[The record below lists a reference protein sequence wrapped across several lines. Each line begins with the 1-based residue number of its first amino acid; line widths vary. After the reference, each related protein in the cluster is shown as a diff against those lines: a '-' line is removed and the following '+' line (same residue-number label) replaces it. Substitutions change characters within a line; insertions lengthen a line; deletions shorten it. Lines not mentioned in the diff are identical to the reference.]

1 VSGILARDATDIAA
15 DVRRQRIS
23 AMEVTVS
30 ALDRAEALNPKLNC
44 FSAIFR
50 DSALIAAAA
59 VDRKIQRGIDP
70 GPLAGVPFAVKNL
83 FDIKGVTT
91 LAGSKILW
99 DSKPAEQDATAVA
112 KLRAAGAVLIGAN
125 HMDEFAYG
133 FTTQNSHYGPTRNP
147 HDTDRTAGGSS
158 GGSAASVAARI
169 VPLNLGSDTN
179 GSIRLPAAFCGIFG
193 LKPTLRRLSRAG
205 AFPFV
210 DGLDHIGPFA
220 RSVRDLALAYD
231 LMQGPDPRDPF
242 CRQRPV
248 EPTLPT
254 LDMPNGRLR
263 IGSLGGWFREGA
275 TADVLKSTDTV
286 LSALGAHRTVS
297 LTGVAEARAAAFCL
311 TAAAGAALHRDNLRT
326 RPQDFDPATR
336 DRLFAGTLLPESVIR
351 RARLIRQSFR
361 DHIRALFETFD
372 ILIAPVAPCS
382 APRLDQTTF
391 DFGGR
396 TLLLRPNI
404 GLYTQPLSFIGLP
417 IVTVPV
423 EGDGALPAGVQII
436 AAPWRE
442 ETALRVAAKLEREGV
457 VGSPAPSGFDMGE
470 AA

>member
-1 VSGILARDATDIAA
+1 MSGILARDATDIAA